1 MDKFVHFIRFWTFRA
16 IRPGYTPAMSAVLTI
31 HDVRLRFGDRYAVDG
46 VSFEVNR
53 GEVVGLLGP
62 NGSGKSTTIAAAA
75 GVLEPCGGTLLVAGR
90 SRRDDPAAYALC
102 VGLVPQECAL
112 YDELTAAENLLFFG
126 KLYGL
131 SGKELRRRTVRA
143 LARFGVGDRAGHRVG
158 TLSCGLKQRVN
169 LAVALLH
176 DPPLLLLDEP
186 TAALDAASRDRL
198 FIDLG
203 RLRDDGHA
211 ILLSTHH
218 WDEAELGCDR
228 VAVLERGKL
237 AAIGEP
243 RQLRRRPTERAILY
257 GHLRA
262 AAALPGAI
270 APRSPRFERRSG
282 SDRAAPGLSA
292 NSSEA
297 LGRALAQVLSEG
309 FALESYHTPPTA
321 IERSFDRAAV
331 GLSAEAA

>member
-1 MDKFVHFIRFWTFRA
+1 
-16 IRPGYTPAMSAVLTI
+16 MSAVLTL
-31 HDVRLRFGDRYAVDG
+31 HDVRVRFADRFAVDG

-75 GVLEPCGGTLLVAGR
+75 GVFEPFSGTVRIAGR

-102 VGLVPQECAL
+102 VGLLPQECAL
-112 YDELTAAENLLFFG
+112 YDELTAAENLMFFG

-228 VAVLERGKL
+228 VAILERGKL
-237 AAIGEP
+237 TAIGEP
-243 RQLRRRPTERAILY
+243 RQLRRRPSERAILY
-257 GHLRA
+257 GHLRRRPPKFQIQSLRDRLGSSAEVEVTGRRLRLA
-262 AAALPGAI
+262 AA
-270 APRSPRFERRSG
+270 
-282 SDRAAPGLSA
+282 
-292 NSSEA
+292 SSEA

-309 FALESYHTPPTA
+309 FELESYHTPPAA
-321 IERSFDRAAV
+321 IERAFDRAAV
-331 GLSAEAA
+331 SSAEAA

>member
-1 MDKFVHFIRFWTFRA
+1 
-16 IRPGYTPAMSAVLTI
+16 MSAVLTF
-31 HDVRLRFGDRYAVDG
+31 HDVRMRFGDRCAVDG

-75 GVLEPCGGTLLVAGR
+75 GVLEPCSGSVRIAGR

-102 VGLVPQECAL
+102 VGLLPQECAL
-112 YDELTAAENLLFFG
+112 YDELTAAENLMFFG

-143 LARFGVGDRAGHRVG
+143 LARFGLGDRAGHRVG

-228 VAVLERGKL
+228 VAILERGKL

-243 RQLRRRPTERAILY
+243 RQLRRRPSDRAILY

-262 AAALPGAI
+262 RP
-270 APRSPRFERRSG
+270 PRFQVQSLRDRLGSSAEMEVTGRRL
-282 SDRAAPGLSA
+282 RLAAT
-292 NSSEA
+292 SSEA

-309 FALESYHTPPTA
+309 FALESYHTPPAA
-321 IERSFDRAAV
+321 IERALDRAAHP
-331 GLSAEAA
+331 STAEAA